1 MAKVSVQ
8 IHVSSVAQNGDYRGR
23 VINGWETYSIK
34 LKGEQVTKKRQW
46 TIWLDSA
53 SDLAK
58 DDVVEFTGELGT
70 KNGKFEKD
78 GQEIAVVEHFINE
91 ARYQV
96 ITRATL
102 QAPKPTTEL
111 TSEPPF

>member
-46 TIWLDSA
+46 TIWLDAA

-96 ITRATL
+96 IHRAEP
-102 QAPKPTTEL
+102 QAPKPVTEL

>member
-8 IHVSSVAQNGDYRGR
+8 LHVSTVAQNGDYRGR
-23 VINGWETYSIK
+23 VINGWETFSIK
-34 LKGEQVTKKRQW
+34 IKGESVTKKRQW
-46 TIWLDSA
+46 TIWLDTP

-70 KNGKFEKD
+70 KNGKFTKD
-78 GQEIAVVEHFINE
+78 GQDIAVVEHFIND

-96 ITRATL
+96 ITKA
-102 QAPKPTTEL
+102 APSEPKPVTEF
-111 TSEPPF
+111 TAEPPF

>member
-8 IHVSSVAQNGDYRGR
+8 LHVSSVAQNGDYRGR

-34 LKGEQVTKKRQW
+34 LKGESVTKKRQW
-46 TIWLDSA
+46 TIWLDVA

-58 DDVVEFTGELGT
+58 DDVVEFVGELGT
-70 KNGKFEKD
+70 KNGKFTKD
-78 GQEIAVVEHFINE
+78 GQDIAVVEHFIND
-91 ARYQV
+91 ARFTV
-96 ITRATL
+96 ITKAKPA
-102 QAPKPTTEL
+102 APKPVTEF

>member
-8 IHVSSVAQNGDYRGR
+8 IHVSTVAQNGDYRGR
-23 VINGWETYSIK
+23 VINGWETYSIN

-46 TIWLDSA
+46 TIWLDTA

-70 KNGKFEKD
+70 KNGKFTKD
-78 GQEIAVVEHFINE
+78 GQDIAVVEHFINS
-91 ARYQV
+91 ARYEV
-96 ITRATL
+96 IHRAEPT
-102 QAPKPTTEL
+102 APKPVTEF

>member
-8 IHVSSVAQNGDYRGR
+8 LHVSTVAQNGDYRGR
-23 VINGWETYSIK
+23 VVNGWETYSIK
-34 LKGEQVTKKRQW
+34 VKGESVTKKRQW
-46 TIWLDSA
+46 TIWFELPTDIS
-53 SDLAK
+53 K

-78 GQEIAVVEHFINE
+78 GQEFAVVEHFIND
-91 ARYQV
+91 ARYQI
-96 ITRATL
+96 ITRAVPL
-102 QAPKPTTEL
+102 APKPITEL

>member
-8 IHVSSVAQNGDYRGR
+8 LHVSSVAQNGDYRGK
-23 VINGWETYSIK
+23 VINGWETFSIK
-34 LKGEQVTKKRQW
+34 IKGELVTKKRQW
-46 TIWLDSA
+46 TIWLDTA
-53 SDLAK
+53 SDLIK

-70 KNGKFEKD
+70 KNGKFTKD
-78 GQEIAVVEHFINE
+78 GQEIPVVEHFINE

-96 ITRATL
+96 ITKATPS
-102 QAPKPTTEL
+102 ASKPVTEL

>member
-23 VINGWETYSIK
+23 VINGWETYSIT

-70 KNGKFEKD
+70 KNGKFTKD
-78 GQEIAVVEHFINE
+78 GQDIAVVEHFINS
-91 ARYQV
+91 ARYEV
-96 ITRATL
+96 IHRATPATL
-102 QAPKPTTEL
+102 PPVTEL
-111 TSEPPF
+111 NASAPF

>member
-8 IHVSSVAQNGDYRGR
+8 LHVASVAQNGDYRGR
-23 VINGWETYSIK
+23 VINGWETYSIT

-46 TIWLDSA
+46 TIWLDVA

-78 GQEIAVVEHFINE
+78 GQEIAVVEHFINDG
-91 ARYQV
+91 RFQV
-96 ITRATL
+96 ISRATPV
-102 QAPKPTTEL
+102 AAKPITEL
-111 TSEPPF
+111 NSEPPF

>member
-8 IHVSSVAQNGDYRGR
+8 LHVSSVAQNGDYRGR

-34 LKGEQVTKKRQW
+34 IKGESLTKKRAW
-46 TIWLDSA
+46 TIWLDVA

-70 KNGKFEKD
+70 KNGKFTKD
-78 GQEIAVVEHFINE
+78 NQDIAVVEHFINE
-91 ARYQV
+91 ARFQV
-96 ITRATL
+96 ISKATPTV
-102 QAPKPTTEL
+102 APVTEL
-111 TSEPPF
+111 NAPTPF

>member
-8 IHVSSVAQNGDYRGR
+8 LHVSSVAQNGDYRGR
-23 VINGWETYSIK
+23 VINGWETFSIK
-34 LKGEQVTKKRQW
+34 IKGESVTKKRQW
-46 TIWLDSA
+46 TIWLDTP

-70 KNGKFEKD
+70 KNGKFTKD
-78 GQEIAVVEHFINE
+78 GQDIAVVEHFIND

-96 ITRATL
+96 ITKA
-102 QAPKPTTEL
+102 APSEPKPATEF
-111 TSEPPF
+111 TAEPPF

>member
-8 IHVSSVAQNGDYRGR
+8 LHVSSVAQNGDYRGR
-23 VINGWETYSIK
+23 VINGWETFSIK
-34 LKGEQVTKKRQW
+34 IKGESVTKKRQW
-46 TIWLDSA
+46 TIWLDTP

-70 KNGKFEKD
+70 KNGKFTKD
-78 GQEIAVVEHFINE
+78 GQDIAVVEHFIND

-96 ITRATL
+96 ITKAPSS
-102 QAPKPTTEL
+102 APKPVTEF
-111 TSEPPF
+111 TAEPPF

>member
-46 TIWLDSA
+46 TIWLDAA

-78 GQEIAVVEHFINE
+78 GQEIAVVEHFIND
-91 ARYQV
+91 ARFTV
-96 ITRATL
+96 IHRAEPQTS
-102 QAPKPTTEL
+102 KPVTEL